1 MDIRIIIIILLA
13 IFSFLF
19 ALFIAVSIYKCCVS
33 CNNIKED
40 YKEECVEEDIQ
51 KELELLK
58 QRNKE
63 LEDTVRKLNTELIL
77 SKADFQSQ
85 YSKIIKSLEDMSN
98 IDNLSI
104 EVTVLHKHLID
115 FARQMESDLTKSSS
129 EKLQC
134 LSSEILL
141 RLYQFCHLVLIRGQG
156 NVKNEAMAQDL
167 KHVRKIMFSII
178 NQLTERQQLQT
189 EEVLPEHQVRSTSV
203 SSCGA
208 RNINQIE

>member
-1 MDIRIIIIILLA
+1 MDTQLIIIILLA

-33 CNNIKED
+33 CNDIKED
-40 YKEECVEEDIQ
+40 YKEECVEGDIQ

-63 LEDTVRKLNTELIL
+63 LEDTVRKLNTELII
-77 SKADFQSQ
+77 SRADFQKQCSEMT
-85 YSKIIKSLEDMSN
+85 KSLKDMSN
-98 IDNLSI
+98 IDNLTI
-104 EVTVLHKHLID
+104 EVAVLHKNLID
-115 FARQMESDLTKSSS
+115 FAKRMESDLTKSSS

-141 RLYQFCHLVLIRGQG
+141 KLYQFCHSVLIRGQR

-167 KHVRKIMFSII
+167 EHVQKIMFSII
-178 NQLTERQQLQT
+178 TQLTERQQLQT
-189 EEVLPEHQVRSTSV
+189 EEVSPEHQVHSTSV
-203 SSCGA
+203 SSYGA